1 LPGVARKHL
10 ETLVRS
16 FFDAYGLG
24 ERERAAS
31 FLAEDLTAFIT
42 NGDAGVDEV
51 RSRDEYMARVPDLRA
66 AGGSLHV
73 TQVVAVDDERVL
85 SMVEIRA
92 ARSEKVL
99 HNFAGF
105 LARVRHDQIVEL
117 WMVDARPAYSDE
129 FWS

>member
-1 LPGVARKHL
+1 MAPGDI

-16 FFDAYGLG
+16 FFDAYGAS

-51 RSRDEYMARVPDLRA
+51 RSRDEYMARVPDLRS
-66 AGGSLHV
+66 AGGSLQV
-73 TQVVAVDDERVL
+73 TQVVAVDEERVL
-85 SMVEIRA
+85 SMVEVRA
-92 ARSEKVL
+92 ARGEKVL

-105 LARVRHDQIVEL
+105 LARVRDDHIVEL
-117 WMVDARPAYSDE
+117 WMVDAKPAYSDE